1 MTTAYLFQVNSSFS
15 YKIVSTIQL
24 VFICNKKFPMHFG
37 TFVETLDKKK
47 LGHSVLCAVMII
59 RLKFNE
65 QELNGNQKIT
75 RILCTILL
83 RKYHMI
89 ILVFLLGGTSWIK
102 RLGMSFVDA
111 NKTET
116 FFFSVYFEK
125 LYIFGESSCEEF
137 TDVWLQEF
145 ASYVFRV
152 VPTKVSYNTKG
163 KE

>member
-1 MTTAYLFQVNSSFS
+1 MKLFH
-15 YKIVSTIQL
+15 STIQL
-24 VFICNKKFPMHFG
+24 VFFCKKFSNAHWR
-37 TFVETLDKKK
+37 FVDTLDQKKKKKK
-47 LGHSVLCAVMII
+47 LGHSVPCAVMII

-116 FFFSVYFEK
+116 FFSVYFEK
-125 LYIFGESSCEEF
+125 LYIFGESSWEEF

-152 VPTKVSYNTKG
+152 LPTKVSYNTKG

>member
-1 MTTAYLFQVNSSFS
+1 
-15 YKIVSTIQL
+15 
-24 VFICNKKFPMHFG
+24 
-37 TFVETLDKKK
+37 
-47 LGHSVLCAVMII
+47 
-59 RLKFNE
+59 
-65 QELNGNQKIT
+65 
-75 RILCTILL
+75 
-83 RKYHMI
+83 MI

-116 FFFSVYFEK
+116 FFSVYFEK
-125 LYIFGESSCEEF
+125 LYIFGESSWEEF